1 MTLAIIIL
9 IILALVLLLAFVGR
23 PPALMNV
30 IEPLRSLV
38 QRERAARAAGPQT
51 VLHEGEEIAMPPAR
65 SRRLPG
71 RGRRRSLPWLP
82 TGRRRRWG
90 VLVIATLI
98 GAIGIA
104 NLPFLT
110 DSQANRFV
118 VLIAPFRTPDGG
130 AQGGRAV
137 ADQLAA
143 LLPERTQGRV
153 IARVLSRPP
162 GEELADLTEVPA
174 LLGREG
180 ADALLWG
187 DLTSGGLLDQQSL
200 RPLLVYQP
208 NGAYAP
214 AGWYSYLG
222 RFAMPDAYYL
232 SAVPLNGQAVL
243 PDLLGALADYGA
255 GRYDNAFST
264 LDTLTQNYPELAQPL
279 PRAIRG
285 NILWARGEFDAAAGE
300 YRRTGVMD
308 AGTGSSPQLA
318 ALANNL
324 GAILLDASAQAEEE
338 GDRALGDAQA
348 QEARAAFARAEAL
361 LGDLDLGALRTNQ
374 GLAALRAG
382 RSPDATQALERAR
395 QTGGTTFVLIQLAGA
410 YRITGQYGLA
420 DGALSDAAQQI
431 SLDIDR
437 APTVQR
443 PLLEAQL
450 NAQLSQERA
459 LLRVADALDARE
471 PLLWELERMT
481 VRVRGDSALVE
492 EITAARGQLERA
504 ADSSAD
510 INRRWQRRSA
520 SEDAANHPIAGMV
533 ATGQARRVEQQE
545 REQRRWLAALNTELG
560 RLSPQ
565 QRGGMLSD
573 LWVNLT
579 GDRSPLGQA
588 RASLEEQLRLE
599 PQDLDAQILLG
610 RALWLNERTDEAQ
623 TVFAR
628 AAEQAPARPEPVYGQ
643 AVIALRNDEAR
654 GRELL
659 QRAIELEPRF
669 YPARE
674 KLAEASESAGDW
686 PLAIEQRAWLAENYP
701 NTTTRLALAHTLRQS
716 GSTGYA
722 QAEQILLPLANGGNA
737 QALLELG
744 RLYQSNGDLNGAR
757 AALELAFQQA
767 PENPDVLYS
776 LGQVYVAQDRETEAE
791 NLFKRAIRAD
801 AGYVQAHLALAQIY
815 RTEGSA
821 QAAEAYRAAL
831 ESGVSDVPTL
841 KEIGAA
847 LLASGAY
854 NAAADAY
861 RRALTRTA
869 QDAELYHGLA
879 QATLGQGDL
888 EAARTAEQQALNLR
902 PGYPEALVGLGD
914 IALRQNNLA
923 EAVQHY
929 NEAIQQNSQLTS
941 AYLGLGRAAAAEGNW
956 SVAQGHFNSA
966 VARDPES
973 PDAQLWLGEAR
984 IRQNDIGG
992 AISAYTTALT
1002 LRPTFPEAYFGLAQ
1016 AQIAAGQTQ
1025 SATNNLERALAQR
1038 PRYAEARLLQ
1048 GKLYEQQNNLSAAI
1062 DAYGRAVLLNGDL
1075 AEPYYRRALLYLRT
1089 DRINEAQN
1097 DLERAVVAQDNFP
1110 EAHYWLGRTYLVNE
1124 RPTQANQEFQKAITQ
1139 RGGSYPEASFYQG
1152 LAQEQLGNREAAITS
1167 LTTALEQGRD
1177 SVWLTEAQAALA
1189 RLNGEVTTTTR

>member
-9 IILALVLLLAFVGR
+9 IILALVLLLAFAGR
-23 PPALMNV
+23 PPALLNA
-30 IEPLRSLV
+30 IAPLRALV
-38 QRERAARAAGPQT
+38 QHRRPAQTAGPQT
-51 VLHEGEEIAMPPAR
+51 VLHAGEEIPMPPAVR
-65 SRRLPG
+65 SRRLPE
-71 RGRRRSLPWLP
+71 RGRPSLPWFP
-82 TGRRRRWG
+82 AGRRRWG
-90 VLVIATLI
+90 VLVVATLI
-98 GAIGIA
+98 GAIAIG

-118 VLIAPFRTPDGG
+118 VLIAPFRTPDG
-130 AQGGRAV
+130 AEQGGRAV
-137 ADQLAA
+137 AEQLAA

-153 IARVLSRPP
+153 IARVLDRPP
-162 GEELADLTEVPA
+162 GQQLTDLGEVPA
-174 LLGREG
+174 LLSREG

-187 DLTSGGLLDQQSL
+187 DLSSGGLLDQQSL

-214 AGWYSYLG
+214 AGWYGYRG
-222 RFAMPDAYYL
+222 RFAMPDAYFL

-255 GRYDNAFST
+255 GRYDSAFTT
-264 LDTLTQNYPELAQPL
+264 LDTLTQNYPDLAQPL
-279 PRAIRG
+279 PRAVRG
-285 NILWARGEFDAAAGE
+285 NILWARGELDAAAGE
-300 YRRTGVMD
+300 YRRTGVLD
-308 AGTGSSPQLA
+308 AGAGSSPQLA
-318 ALANNL
+318 ALASNL
-324 GAILLDASAQAEEE
+324 GAILLDASAQADEKS
-338 GDRALGDAQA
+338 DPALRDARAD
-348 QEARAAFARAEAL
+348 EARAAFARAETL
-361 LGDLDLGALRTNQ
+361 LGNLDLGALRANQ
-374 GLAALRAG
+374 GLAALLAG
-382 RSPDATQALERAR
+382 RTEEAVQTLERAR
-395 QTGGTTFVLIQLAGA
+395 QTDANAFVLIQLASA
-410 YRITGQYGLA
+410 YRSAGQYA
-420 DGALSDAAQQI
+420 PATAALSAAAEQI
-431 SLDIDR
+431 GLDIDR
-437 APTVQR
+437 APPIQR

-471 PLLWELERMT
+471 LLLWELERLT
-481 VRVRGDSALVE
+481 VRVRGDDALIE
-492 EITAARGQLERA
+492 EITNARNQLERA

-533 ATGQARRVEQQE
+533 AIGQARRAERQE
-545 REQRRWLAALNTELG
+545 REQRRWLAALNSELG
-560 RLSPQ
+560 RLSPP
-565 QRGGMLSD
+565 QRSNMLSD

-579 GDRSPLGQA
+579 GDRSPLGLA
-588 RASLEEQLRLE
+588 RASLEAQVRLE

-610 RALWLNERTDEAQ
+610 RALWLSNRPDDAQ

-628 AAEQAPARPEPVYGQ
+628 AAEQAPTRPEPVYGQ
-643 AVIALRNDEAR
+643 AVVALRNDEPR

-659 QRAIELEPRF
+659 QRAIELNPRF

-674 KLAEASESAGDW
+674 KLAEVAESASDW
-686 PLAIEQRAWLAENYP
+686 PLAIEQRRWLAENY
-701 NTTTRLALAHTLRQS
+701 TSAATQLALAHTLRQS

-722 QAEQILLPLANGGNA
+722 QAEQILLPLANKGNA

-744 RLYQSNGDLNGAR
+744 RLYQGYGDQNGAR
-757 AALELAFQQA
+757 VALERAFQQA

-821 QAAEAYRAAL
+821 EAAEAYRAAL
-831 ESGVSDVPTL
+831 ASGVSDVPTL

-847 LLASGAY
+847 LLAGNAY
-854 NAAADAY
+854 DAAADAY
-861 RRALTRTA
+861 RRALSRTA

-888 EAARTAEQQALNLR
+888 QAARTAEQQALNLR
-902 PGYPEALVGLGD
+902 PGYAEALVGLGD
-914 IALRQNNLA
+914 IALQQNNLA
-923 EAVQHY
+923 EAVQRY
-929 NEAIQQNSQLTS
+929 NEAIQQNGQLTS
-941 AYLGLGRAAAAEGNW
+941 AYLGLGRTAAAEGNW
-956 SVAQGHFNSA
+956 SVAQGHFASA
-966 VARDPES
+966 VARDPQS
-973 PDAQLWLGEAR
+973 PEAQLWLGEAR
-984 IRQNDIGG
+984 IRQNDIQG

-1016 AQIAAGQTQ
+1016 AQIAAGQTL
-1025 SATNNLERALAQR
+1025 SAANNLERALTQR

-1048 GKLYEQQNNLSAAI
+1048 GKLFEQQNNLSAAI
-1062 DAYGRAVLLNGDL
+1062 DAYGRAVLLNGNL

-1089 DRINEAQN
+1089 DRISEAQN
-1097 DLERAVVAQDNFP
+1097 DLERAVAAQDNFP

-1124 RPTQANQEFQKAITQ
+1124 RPSQANQEFQKAITQ

-1167 LTTALEQGRD
+1167 LRAALEQGRD
-1177 SVWLTEAQAALA
+1177 SVWLAEAQAALA
-1189 RLNGEVTTTTR
+1189 RLSGEVTTTR